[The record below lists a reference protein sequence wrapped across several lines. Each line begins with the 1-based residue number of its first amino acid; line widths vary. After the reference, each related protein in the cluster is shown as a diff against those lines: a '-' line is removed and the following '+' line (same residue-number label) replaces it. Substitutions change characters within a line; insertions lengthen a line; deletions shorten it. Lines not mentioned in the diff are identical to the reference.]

1 MKVNKKL
8 LAGLLSL
15 SVLLEA
21 CANNTEKGTNNTDTK
36 QTEEAKQNEKIKKL
50 KKKKPM
56 KQSLQL

>member
-36 QTEEAKQNEKIKKL
+36 QTEEAKQNKKIKK
-50 KKKKPM
+50 
-56 KQSLQL
+56 